1 MKILIYTVLALL
13 VILLVFKIASAA
25 ICFKLLEEELEEM
38 DEDDSETG
46 NFGIGYP
53 ERNDEGLETVDARLE
68 DEEHRRRDRLPGRT
82 GNGIRTGTEDQDS
95 QRNNPG
101 IEEQVETDFG
111 FTVKKALEENEEQRR

>member
-1 MKILIYTVLALL
+1 MKVLIYTVLVLL
-13 VILLVFKIASAA
+13 VILLVIKIASAA

-46 NFGIGYP
+46 NLGIGYP

-68 DEEHRRRDRLPGRT
+68 DEEHRRRDRPPGRT
-82 GNGIRTGTEDQDS
+82 GDGIRSAKEDQDP

-111 FTVKKALEENEEQRR
+111 FTVKKALEENEEKRR